1 MQNDNEKNVYSD
13 GNIEELILNTL
24 GNDEKIN
31 ELCKIPGTAFHNFT
45 SIRENLI
52 NWYPFKE
59 NCSIL
64 EIGAGM
70 GALTG
75 YLCSV
80 AKKVIALEE
89 SQKRADIIKK
99 RYERLN
105 NLEVISNNF
114 YKTNFSEKF
123 DYVLVIGVLEYVGI
137 NESDDPYGKFLRK
150 ISSLLKDSG
159 KLLLSIENRFGLKY
173 WCGAS
178 EDHTEIPFDGISG
191 YCNSSSTGRYNKT
204 GVRTFSAKELEVL
217 FHQVGLKNQRFFYP
231 LPDYKFPSC
240 IFSDKYLPTLDLIR
254 PIKFSYS
261 QESELI
267 ADEKLLYKDI
277 IDNNVFKFFANSYL
291 IEASRTSLNNEVPEF
306 VSFKRD
312 YKSEYNIATLIKS
325 KIVEKK
331 SMSIDSRDHL
341 KSIYQIYL
349 ALKSRDICILDLRYR
364 NSQIEMDFCKYPL
377 AIDIFTDLLDKS
389 EMKKCKGIIDILLCQ
404 IRKSSEIHVSDVCC
418 FGKLGTADE
427 ILNNGYIDL
436 TLINSFYDNE
446 KLIFF
451 DQEWDIQDI
460 PLKFIL
466 YRSLAYLKPRTEDG
480 RANKRSLLEY
490 CKISEKESLIFSDYE
505 NRLLKSMM
513 DSDKCNIFDPMMYH
527 DGLKH
532 ILNSKKI
539 IASNNQEILN
549 RDGHIKQ
556 LMDSE
561 NRLLNKV
568 TELEKKNGTL
578 TDSVL
583 NLTETANKLSSALES
598 LSQTERRLVETE
610 SKLTETES
618 KLTETEGKLAELN
631 VILVNKEG
639 HIRQLMASE
648 NDLKNRLSTC
658 ENSVSWKLTAPIRGI
673 RRVITTSYFF
683 KPYKIKEFFQ
693 YAKYYGFGESLLRSL
708 YLLTGRIHEHDS
720 MLLTKKD
727 LPKQDLVV
735 KKIKSYD
742 KCAVNDCGNPLVS
755 IIIPVY
761 NQFEYTYLCIKS
773 IIENTGDIPY
783 EVIIAD
789 DCSTD
794 QTKDIKKIVSGVN
807 VIRNKKNLR
816 FLRNCNNAAKSAKG
830 KYILFL
836 NNDTQVQPNWLK
848 PLVDLIESKD
858 DIGMVG
864 SKLVYPDGTLQEAGG
879 ILWKDGS
886 AWNYGRNDSPVL
898 SQYNYVR
905 ETDYI
910 SGAAIM
916 IKHDLWKEIGG
927 FDERYAPAYCEDSD
941 LAFEVRK
948 RGYRVM
954 YQPLSVVV
962 HFEGKSNGTDVSSGQ
977 KSYQVINSKKF
988 YEKWQNTL
996 ESEHEE
1002 NANDVFHARDKSF
1015 GKKTILFIDH
1025 YVPTFDKDAGSRTT
1039 LQYLKL
1045 FLKKGFNVK
1054 FIGDNYAVM
1063 EPYTTIL
1070 RQMGIEVLDGPYYAQ
1085 NWQKWIMDNKKNI
1098 DFVFFE
1104 RPHITVK
1111 YIDFIR
1117 KNTNAKLIYYGHDL
1131 HFLRVQRKYE
1141 LTKENH
1147 LLAEAESWKSKEFG
1161 IMQKVDVSYYPS
1173 AIEAEAIKKIDGY
1186 INVKALLAY
1195 MYDDVDL
1202 KKEYDFYSRKDI
1214 MFVGGFG
1221 HTPNIDAMLW
1231 FVKEVFPK
1239 IDKSIGLK
1247 FYIAGSNATPEIKKL
1262 ASENIIIKGF
1272 VTDEEL
1278 SQMYNSCRMVVVPLR
1293 YGAGI
1298 KGKNVEAMKFGV
1310 PIVTTSV
1317 GAEGIDG
1324 IESVASVIDSVDEMA
1339 KEISRLYNDK
1349 DELNRRSIASR
1360 ELIVKKFS
1368 SEAAWN
1374 IIKGDFE

>member
-1 MQNDNEKNVYSD
+1 M
-13 GNIEELILNTL
+13 
-24 GNDEKIN
+24 
-31 ELCKIPGTAFHNFT
+31 
-45 SIRENLI
+45 
-52 NWYPFKE
+52 
-59 NCSIL
+59 
-64 EIGAGM
+64 
-70 GALTG
+70 
-75 YLCSV
+75 
-80 AKKVIALEE
+80 
-89 SQKRADIIKK
+89 
-99 RYERLN
+99 
-105 NLEVISNNF
+105 
-114 YKTNFSEKF
+114 F
-123 DYVLVIGVLEYVGI
+123 DR
-137 NESDDPYGKFLRK
+137 LRK
-150 ISSLLKDSG
+150 Y
-159 KLLLSIENRFGLKY
+159 F
-173 WCGAS
+173 C
-178 EDHTEIPFDGISG
+178 
-191 YCNSSSTGRYNKT
+191 
-204 GVRTFSAKELEVL
+204 
-217 FHQVGLKNQRFFYP
+217 FH
-231 LPDYKFPSC
+231 
-240 IFSDKYLPTLDLIR
+240 
-254 PIKFSYS
+254 
-261 QESELI
+261 
-267 ADEKLLYKDI
+267 
-277 IDNNVFKFFANSYL
+277 
-291 IEASRTSLNNEVPEF
+291 
-306 VSFKRD
+306 
-312 YKSEYNIATLIKS
+312 
-325 KIVEKK
+325 
-331 SMSIDSRDHL
+331 
-341 KSIYQIYL
+341 
-349 ALKSRDICILDLRYR
+349 
-364 NSQIEMDFCKYPL
+364 
-377 AIDIFTDLLDKS
+377 
-389 EMKKCKGIIDILLCQ
+389 
-404 IRKSSEIHVSDVCC
+404 
-418 FGKLGTADE
+418 
-427 ILNNGYIDL
+427 
-436 TLINSFYDNE
+436 
-446 KLIFF
+446 
-451 DQEWDIQDI
+451 
-460 PLKFIL
+460 
-466 YRSLAYLKPRTEDG
+466 
-480 RANKRSLLEY
+480 
-490 CKISEKESLIFSDYE
+490 
-505 NRLLKSMM
+505 
-513 DSDKCNIFDPMMYH
+513 
-527 DGLKH
+527 
-532 ILNSKKI
+532 
-539 IASNNQEILN
+539 
-549 RDGHIKQ
+549 
-556 LMDSE
+556 
-561 NRLLNKV
+561 KV
-568 TELEKKNGTL
+568 
-578 TDSVL
+578 
-583 NLTETANKLSSALES
+583 
-598 LSQTERRLVETE
+598 
-610 SKLTETES
+610 
-618 KLTETEGKLAELN
+618 
-631 VILVNKEG
+631 
-639 HIRQLMASE
+639 
-648 NDLKNRLSTC
+648 
-658 ENSVSWKLTAPIRGI
+658 
-673 RRVITTSYFF
+673 
-683 KPYKIKEFFQ
+683 KEFFD
-693 YAKYYGFGESLLRSL
+693 YAKYYGYREAFLRTF
-708 YLLTGRIHEHDS
+708 YLLTGIINEYDS
-720 MLLTKKD
+720 MLLAKKD
-727 LPKQDLVV
+727 IERIELEINKV
-735 KKIKSYD
+735 KNFDKIS
-742 KCAVNDCGNPLVS
+742 VPTFNLPLVS
-755 IIIPVY
+755 IVIPVF
-761 NQFEYTYLCIKS
+761 NQFEYTYGCVKS
-773 IIENTGDIPY
+773 IIENSGDIPY

-794 QTKDIKKIVSGVN
+794 RTKNITDIIYGLN
-807 VIRNKKNLR
+807 VIRNETNLR
-816 FLRNCNNAAKSAKG
+816 FLKNCNNAANHAKG

-1161 IMQKVDVSYYPS
+1161 IMKKVDVSYYPS